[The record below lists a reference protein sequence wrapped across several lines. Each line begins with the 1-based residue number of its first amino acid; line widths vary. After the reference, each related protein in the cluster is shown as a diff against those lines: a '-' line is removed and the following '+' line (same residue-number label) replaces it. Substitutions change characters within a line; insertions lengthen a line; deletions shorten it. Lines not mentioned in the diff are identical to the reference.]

1 MFTTFHLNGRLCSS
15 DLIRHI
21 AAEAKTPYTFLITKP
36 DIDWVYRAQ
45 ERMLQVLQ
53 MTHAKM
59 VYADHFQRPCPAAQA
74 STGGAG
80 VSPAECPGAQA
91 SSPALESSPTQGG
104 AVYSNSPAPLA
115 GRGTGGG
122 APQGGAVSRPHQEV
136 TIGQL
141 PPKEA
146 PVIDYQLGA
155 LRDDFDFGAV
165 MLWDTRALR
174 EAATRMTANYQYAGL
189 YDLRLK
195 ASENTPLGTQASR
208 LRLTTPF
215 VHIPEYLY
223 YELEHD
229 NRKSGEKLFDYVD
242 PRNRAVQIEMEQA
255 VTDHLRAIHALIT
268 PTDIHPADIPTKDEY
283 PVTASVIIPCKNRAR
298 TVRDAITSALS
309 QQVAAP
315 YSFNVFIV
323 DDNST
328 DGTQDIIRELVA
340 ANQTA
345 RQTNPATPELI
356 YIAQDATYHAIGGNW
371 NKAIHDPRCG
381 RYAIQLDSDDTYS
394 SPHTVQTFI
403 NKFQEGNYA
412 LVIGTYQMTDIDG
425 NILPPGIIDHRE
437 WTDHNGMNNA
447 LRING
452 LGAPRAF
459 LTPLLRTIDF
469 PTTKYGEDYAVA
481 LRICREYPVGRIY
494 DVVYNC
500 RRWECNSDAN
510 CDIPTMNRN
519 NWYKDRIRTWEL
531 QARIKS

>member
-1 MFTTFHLNGRLCSS
+1 M
-15 DLIRHI
+15 
-21 AAEAKTPYTFLITKP
+21 
-36 DIDWVYRAQ
+36 
-45 ERMLQVLQ
+45 
-53 MTHAKM
+53 
-59 VYADHFQRPCPAAQA
+59 
-74 STGGAG
+74 
-80 VSPAECPGAQA
+80 
-91 SSPALESSPTQGG
+91 
-104 AVYSNSPAPLA
+104 
-115 GRGTGGG
+115 
-122 APQGGAVSRPHQEV
+122 
-136 TIGQL
+136 
-141 PPKEA
+141 
-146 PVIDYQLGA
+146 
-155 LRDDFDFGAV
+155 
-165 MLWDTRALR
+165 
-174 EAATRMTANYQYAGL
+174 
-189 YDLRLK
+189 
-195 ASENTPLGTQASR
+195 
-208 LRLTTPF
+208 
-215 VHIPEYLY
+215 
-223 YELEHD
+223 EHD

-242 PRNRAVQIEMEQA
+242 PRNRAVQVEMEQA
-255 VTDHLRAIHALIT
+255 VTEHLRAIHALIS
-268 PTDIHPADIPTKDEY
+268 PADLHPVEIGNTDDF

-309 QQVAAP
+309 QQVDAP

-328 DGTQDIIRELVA
+328 DGTQDIIRDLLQ
-340 ANQTA
+340 ANQAA
-345 RQTNPATPELI
+345 REANPATPELI
-356 YIAQDATYHAIGGNW
+356 YIAQDKTYHAIGGNW
-371 NKAIHDPRCG
+371 NKAIHDSRCG

-403 NKFQEGNYA
+403 NKFREGDYA

-437 WTDHNGMNNA
+437 WTDQNGMNNA

-459 LTPLLRTIDF
+459 LTPLLRSIDF

-531 QARIKS
+531 QARIKEDQR